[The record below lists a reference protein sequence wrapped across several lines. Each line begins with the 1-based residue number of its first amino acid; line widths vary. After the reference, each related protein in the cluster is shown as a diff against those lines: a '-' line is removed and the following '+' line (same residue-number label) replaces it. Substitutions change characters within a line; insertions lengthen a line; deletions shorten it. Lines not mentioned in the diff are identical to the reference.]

1 MAEPPKYSGR
11 NIIKFRILPGG
22 SEQYYYDTEL
32 KEKEY
37 FQSQKISEKQSLGK
51 CCKVKKKLKEI
62 SRNSI
67 KVTQGKGLVKIQYF
81 VIL

>member
-37 FQSQKISEKQSLGK
+37 FQSQEISEKQCLGK
-51 CCKVKKKLKEI
+51 CCKVKKK
-62 SRNSI
+62 N
-67 KVTQGKGLVKIQYF
+67 
-81 VIL
+81 